1 MPTRRV
7 QAWWR
12 ELFQGPPLETSV
24 RKALAERFVR
34 WLVGP
39 LWVVTLS
46 GVVASFATLGALE
59 PRHFVQASIAL
70 IGLLCVTH
78 LSRSQRYLH
87 AVAALGTMV
96 FALMASSVLMNS
108 VHAPLYAGGFVL
120 LALVIPLFGNRWG
133 VAAAAACLSAGV
145 LRLLLQHAGIA
156 LHAKEVPDT
165 TRVVLYFVHMAFSL
179 VVLGSMQR
187 LLADALSDAHR
198 KAREAEAA
206 HEAEAASEMAFHA
219 VFDQASVGMV
229 LLTSQGTI
237 AQLNQ
242 RAALWLGAHEDE
254 LIGQTLEAAP
264 LWTDAQKK
272 LITDSVSAAAAGH
285 NSKHELTIT
294 PDKSAQLVY
303 QISVSPF
310 HTGTGNLGHVI
321 IEVVE
326 VSDLVRTR
334 AMLAQARRLEALGK
348 LSGGVAHDINNMLAA
363 ILGASELVR
372 SARRSGD
379 LPRMDSGLEMISS
392 AVLRASSLTK
402 QLLAFGRQDRFE
414 SVDIDVNRLVLDTGR
429 LFERTLRKNVNVVIV
444 SSDEPAWIRG
454 DVAALENALLNLA
467 LNAQDAM
474 PNGGTLTIAIEV
486 STPAEP
492 AGAPGI
498 AQPTAARQIVLRV
511 SDTGSGMS
519 EAVRERLFEPFFTT
533 KAVGKGTGLGLA
545 AVHGTVLNHR
555 GTIAV
560 TSQPGIGT
568 TLELTFPAAP
578 APAVAIRT
586 SDVRATQ
593 PSRMHARVLLA
604 DDEPLVRDTLTAM
617 LQATGCEVRA
627 VNNGEALLEAL
638 ATGPTPDLIVSDLI
652 MPGLSGK
659 DLVRALETFTPG
671 CPLLLITGFSA
682 EDVSS
687 ALSGR
692 SSHRLLRK
700 PFTRSELLKALH
712 ELLPKQRDQSSG
724 HAKFA

>member
-7 QAWWR
+7 QVWWR
-12 ELFQGPPLETSV
+12 ELFQGPPLENNV
-24 RKALAERFVR
+24 RNALAERFVR
-34 WLVGP
+34 WVFGP
-39 LWVVTLS
+39 LWVITLS
-46 GVVASFATLGALE
+46 ALAVSFATLRVPE
-59 PRHFVQASIAL
+59 PRQFVQATVVL
-70 IGLLCVTH
+70 IGLLYVTH
-78 LSRSQRYLH
+78 LRRAQRYMR
-87 AVAALGTMV
+87 AAGALGATMFV
-96 FALMASSVLMNS
+96 VIATSVLLNS
-108 VHAPLYAGGFVL
+108 VRAPLYAGGFVL

-133 VAAAAACLSAGV
+133 VAAASACLGVGV
-145 LRLLLQHAGIA
+145 LRLALEHAGLA
-156 LHAKEVPDT
+156 LPAKDVPDV
-165 TRVVLYFVHMAFSL
+165 TRLVLYLGHMAFSL
-179 VVLGSMQR
+179 VILGTMQR

-198 KAREAEAA
+198 KTRELEVA

-229 LLTSQGTI
+229 LLTSQGAI

-242 RAALWLGAHEDE
+242 RAALWLGACEDA
-254 LIGQTLEAAP
+254 LIGQTIEAAS

-272 LITDSVSAAAAGH
+272 LITDAVAAAAEGH
-285 NSKHELTIT
+285 NSKHELTVAG
-294 PDKSAQLVY
+294 DKSAQLVY
-303 QISVSPF
+303 QISVSLF
-310 HTGTGNLGHVI
+310 HTGASNTGRVI
-321 IEVVE
+321 VEVVE
-326 VSDLVRTR
+326 VSDLVQTR

-372 SARRSGD
+372 SARKSGD
-379 LPRMDSGLEMISS
+379 VLRMDSGLEMISS

-414 SVDIDVNRLVLDTGR
+414 SVDVDVNRLVTDMGR
-429 LFERTLRKNVNVVIV
+429 LFERTLHKNVTVTIV
-444 SSDEPAWIRG
+444 SSEEPAWIRG

-474 PNGGTLTIAIEV
+474 PNGGTLTIAIEI
-486 STPAEP
+486 SRQREAT
-492 AGAPGI
+492 GAPGTSQS
-498 AQPTAARQIVLRV
+498 ALARTVVVRV

-555 GTIAV
+555 GSIAV
-560 TSQPGIGT
+560 HSQPGIGT
-568 TLELTFPAAP
+568 TLELSFPATQ
-578 APAVAIRT
+578 APAVAIRANE
-586 SDVRATQ
+586 VRAA
-593 PSRMHARVLLA
+593 PNPLHARVLLA
-604 DDEPLVRDTLTAM
+604 DDEPLVRGTLTAM

-638 ATGPTPDLIVSDLI
+638 NAGATPDLIVTDLI

-659 DLVRALETFTPG
+659 NLVRALESLKPG
-671 CPLLLITGFSA
+671 CPLLLVTGFSA

-700 PFTRSELLKALH
+700 PFTRSELLKALN
-712 ELLPKQRDQSSG
+712 ELLPQQLASSAG
-724 HAKFA
+724 HAKTA